1 MNKQNSTFLE
11 KVRHTI
17 ERYALLSPG
26 DGVLVALSGGCDSV
40 CLLSALSKLS
50 QSLQLKLM
58 AVHVNH
64 QLRGEEAERDE
75 AFVSSLCKGL
85 GLPLTVIR
93 ADVAAYAKKHK
104 IGTEEAGRIRRYE
117 AFEHVRQEN
126 GFHWIA
132 TAHHADDN
140 VETVFMRFLRGTGI
154 RGLAGIPCKTES
166 NIIRPLLEVTRQEIE
181 EYAHL
186 QGLDYVTDSTNALG
200 LYTRNKIRLDL
211 IPHLKEEYN
220 PNLTQTLKQNIHH
233 YRECADF
240 LLTTIDGLTKTYFYK
255 KHYGGYFLVSD
266 LHKLHPYAVKIM
278 FQQILEGFACGNQIT
293 GTKLDLLLELA
304 DNEAGTV
311 CVSGEITVYALYEKL
326 YFVHTK
332 QKTAFCY
339 QLDIPGKLTIPE
351 TGQTLTA
358 SLEDNYR
365 SSASR
370 KTVYLDANAVKGNR
384 LTIRSRKNGDFFY
397 PHGLNGKKKLKDY
410 FIDEKV
416 PVFQRDAVPLVLSG
430 EDIIWIAGFRA
441 DERACSRAAENY
453 LKLSITGENADG

>member
-186 QGLDYVTDSTNALG
+186 QGLDLS
-200 LYTRNKIRLDL
+200 L
-211 IPHLKEEYN
+211 IH
-220 PNLTQTLKQNIHH
+220 I
-233 YRECADF
+233 
-240 LLTTIDGLTKTYFYK
+240 
-255 KHYGGYFLVSD
+255 
-266 LHKLHPYAVKIM
+266 
-278 FQQILEGFACGNQIT
+278 
-293 GTKLDLLLELA
+293 
-304 DNEAGTV
+304 
-311 CVSGEITVYALYEKL
+311 
-326 YFVHTK
+326 
-332 QKTAFCY
+332 
-339 QLDIPGKLTIPE
+339 
-351 TGQTLTA
+351 
-358 SLEDNYR
+358 
-365 SSASR
+365 
-370 KTVYLDANAVKGNR
+370 
-384 LTIRSRKNGDFFY
+384 
-397 PHGLNGKKKLKDY
+397 
-410 FIDEKV
+410 
-416 PVFQRDAVPLVLSG
+416 
-430 EDIIWIAGFRA
+430 
-441 DERACSRAAENY
+441 
-453 LKLSITGENADG
+453 

>member
-1 MNKQNSTFLE
+1 MDKQRNMFLQ
-11 KVRHTI
+11 KIRHTV
-17 ERYALLSPG
+17 ERYALFSPG
-26 DGVLVALSGGCDSV
+26 DSVLIALSGGCDSV
-40 CLLSALSKLS
+40 CLLSVLSEFSK
-50 QSLQLKLM
+50 SLHLKLM
-58 AVHVNH
+58 GVHVNH
-64 QLRGEEAERDE
+64 QLRGMESDRDE
-75 AFVSSLCKGL
+75 AFVKLLCKGL

-93 ADVAAYAKKHK
+93 ADVASYAKKHK
-104 IGTEEAGRIRRYE
+104 TGTEEAGRLLRYE
-117 AFEHVRQEN
+117 AFERVRQEN
-126 GFHWIA
+126 GFQWVA

-186 QGLDYVTDSTNALG
+186 QGLDYVTDSTNGLG
-200 LYTRNKIRLDL
+200 LYTRNKVRLDL

-220 PNLTQTLKQNIHH
+220 PNLTQTLKQNINH

-240 LLTTIDGLTKTYFYK
+240 LLTAIDGLTKTYFYK
-255 KHYGGYFLVSD
+255 KHYGGYFLLSD
-266 LHKLHPYAVKIM
+266 LHKLHPYAVKSM
-278 FQQILEGFACGNQIT
+278 FQQILEALPCENQIT
-293 GTKLDLLLELA
+293 GAKLDLLLELA
-304 DNEAGTV
+304 DNGAGTV

-339 QLDIPGKLTIPE
+339 QLDIPGKLTLPE

-370 KTVYLDANAVKGNR
+370 KTVYLDTSAVKGSS

-416 PVFQRDAVPLVLSG
+416 PVFLRDAVPLVLSG
-430 EDIIWIAGFRA
+430 EDIIWVAGFRA
-441 DERACSRAAENY
+441 DERACSRAAGNY
-453 LKLSITGENADG
+453 LKLCITGENADG